1 MLVGCDGSRNDWEAA
16 RAANTRQAYE
26 RFVQQ
31 HPKSELA
38 AQAKAAIA
46 GIAAAEEAER
56 KKRAAAEEKKAKAAA
71 ALEAA
76 RRNETI
82 PAFRRVERGFA
93 DLPEADEARRAIDE
107 LRSARRPE
115 VRSVN
120 RVAIVVKAPPTL
132 ETVPV
137 AKAARDV
144 LAMAGVEQ
152 VAAEEEA
159 DATLRIDLRESARS
173 ATYTRNDGDRESME
187 LVTSATVGGE
197 VRFEVKGGPKYA
209 RTFNGHV
216 PPAFLVMTSKRA
228 RKESPPYFEA
238 AGLNHAG
245 DPQGSFT
252 HRYAD
257 VEQPASTLSVRLVG
271 LTAELFGPSVARA
284 ALIEQSRF
292 QWAMLRTSTARLEP
306 RVVDALMELLPKGLD
321 EQPFIVD
328 ALGRSG
334 DTRAVP
340 VLLEVLPTNVH
351 LRTNVLKALGRLR
364 DRRAALPLVELLERA
379 PKDEEFNHEAEEIAN
394 ALEQIAGRDF
404 GLNAKAWRKWA
415 EGAK

>member
-1 MLVGCDGSRNDWEAA
+1 MRRLPQRLGGGARGQYAA
-16 RAANTRQAYE
+16 GVR
-26 RFVQQ
+26 
-31 HPKSELA
+31 
-38 AQAKAAIA
+38 
-46 GIAAAEEAER
+46 
-56 KKRAAAEEKKAKAAA
+56 AEEKEAKAAA

-82 PAFRRVERGFA
+82 PAFRRVEQGFS
-93 DLPEADEARRAIDE
+93 DLPEAEEARRAISE

-115 VRSVN
+115 VRNVN
-120 RVAIVVKAPPTL
+120 RVAIVVNAPPTL
-132 ETVPV
+132 ASVPV
-137 AKAARDV
+137 AKAARDI
-144 LAMAGVEQ
+144 LALAGVEQ
-152 VAAEEEA
+152 APEEEA
-159 DATLRIDLRESARS
+159 DATLRIDLRESSRS
-173 ATYTRNDGDRESME
+173 ATYTRSDDGSNERESME
-187 LVTSATVGGE
+187 LVTGATVGGE
-197 VRFEVKGGPKYA
+197 VRLEVKGGARYS

-306 RVVDALMELLPKGLD
+306 RVVDALMEHPRGAG
-321 EQPFIVD
+321 P
-328 ALGRSG
+328 A
-334 DTRAVP
+334 RAAADQRAP
-340 VLLEVLPTNVH
+340 EN
-351 LRTNVLKALGRLR
+351 
-364 DRRAALPLVELLERA
+364 RRA
-379 PKDEEFNHEAEEIAN
+379 
-394 ALEQIAGRDF
+394 Q
-404 GLNAKAWRKWA
+404 
-415 EGAK
+415 GARSSP